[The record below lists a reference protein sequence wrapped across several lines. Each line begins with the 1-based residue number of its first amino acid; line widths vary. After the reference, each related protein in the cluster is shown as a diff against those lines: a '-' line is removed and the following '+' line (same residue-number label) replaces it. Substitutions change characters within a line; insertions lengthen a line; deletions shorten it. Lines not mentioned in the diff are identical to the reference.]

1 MYRLR
6 KRPIAGSRNLF
17 QQTPRRKLTERV
29 NRELSEQPIEFG
41 HRTPPAQSD
50 RSDREWKGAPTDAA
64 FVTLGDPSTFVQI
77 PESFYQLHIAKTFRQ
92 TPFCDSTN
100 ESFCFQMSYRS
111 RISENMSQIPQKE
124 SENVTKWQRLN
135 NREHSP
141 APLSERQQLC
151 DALLPKG
158 KVKRP
163 PPCNEGVAV
172 RNLELGTTD
181 RMSTCTWGP
190 LFNDVCKIC

>member
-1 MYRLR
+1 MSNRLNLDIKRRPR
-6 KRPIAGSRNLF
+6 KVIG
-17 QQTPRRKLTERV
+17 T
-29 NRELSEQPIEFG
+29 IESG
-41 HRTPPAQSD
+41 R
-50 RSDREWKGAPTDAA
+50 
-64 FVTLGDPSTFVQI
+64 VTLGDPPTFVQI
-77 PESFYQLHIAKTFRQ
+77 PESFYQLHIAEAFRP

-100 ESFCFQMSYRS
+100 ESFFPQMSYHS

-141 APLSERQQLC
+141 APLSERRQLC

-172 RNLELGTTD
+172 RNMELGTTD
-181 RMSTCTWGP
+181 GMSTCTLGP
-190 LFNDVCKIC
+190 LCNDVCKSCKFSGPPSPEDI